1 MGDPAVTRLTPAAA
15 LLVLSLPLATPASAE
30 TDATFIN
37 RSGDE
42 IGTATLSDTA
52 HGTLI
57 NVLLRGLPPNQWVAL
72 HIHVGSEC
80 DPKAE
85 FKSAG
90 GHFNPTNAEHGYF
103 AENGPHAGDL
113 PNQYVNIDG
122 SLHAEA
128 IAPMASLAGE
138 NPIEGKTLVI
148 HASKDDYKTQPAGA
162 AGPRIACA
170 VIK

>member
-1 MGDPAVTRLTPAAA
+1 MTRIFPAAA
-15 LLVLSLPLATPASAE
+15 LAALLGLPLAAPALAGSN
-30 TDATFIN
+30 ATFVN
-37 RSGDE
+37 RGGDE
-42 IGTATLSDTA
+42 IGTATLTDTA

-57 NVLLRGLPPNQWVAL
+57 TILLRGLPPNQWVAL
-72 HIHVGSEC
+72 HIHEGTACEGK
-80 DPKAE
+80 DE

-90 GHFNPTNAEHGYF
+90 GHYNPTNAEHGYF
-103 AENGPHAGDL
+103 SENGPHAGDL

-128 IAPMASLAGE
+128 IAPLVTLEGE
-138 NPIEGKTLVI
+138 NPIKGKTLVI

-170 VIK
+170 AIKSE

>member
-1 MGDPAVTRLTPAAA
+1 VITFLRPAAA
-15 LLVLSLPLATPASAE
+15 ALALSLPFAAPAFAASEGA
-30 TDATFIN
+30 FID
-37 RSGDE
+37 RSGSE
-42 IGTATLSDTA
+42 IGSATLTDTA
-52 HGTLI
+52 NGVLI

-72 HIHVGSEC
+72 HIHEGTEC
-80 DPKAE
+80 DAKGE

-90 GHFNPTNAEHGYF
+90 GHFNPTDAAHGYYN
-103 AENGPHAGDL
+103 EDGPHAGDL

-128 IAPMASLAGE
+128 IAPIVTLNGK
-138 NPIEGKTLVI
+138 NPIQGKTLVI
-148 HASKDDYKTQPAGA
+148 HAGKDDYKSQPAGN

>member
-1 MGDPAVTRLTPAAA
+1 MTTSIRPAAVA
-15 LLVLSLPLATPASAE
+15 LLLGLPLAAPVLAAESEAS
-30 TDATFIN
+30 FIS
-37 RSGDE
+37 RTGDE
-42 IGTATLSDTA
+42 IGAATLTDTA
-52 HGTLI
+52 HGVLI

-72 HIHVGSEC
+72 HIHEGSEC

-90 GHFNPTNAEHGYF
+90 GHYNPTNAEHGYF
-103 AENGPHAGDL
+103 SENGPHAGDL

-128 IAPMASLAGE
+128 IAPMVTLEAE
-138 NPIEGKTLVI
+138 NPIKGKTLVI
-148 HASKDDYKTQPAGA
+148 HASKDDYKSQPAGN

-170 VIK
+170 VIQ